1 MWINTY
7 TESYDTKTEWF
18 GEIEVKRRE
27 NDVWT
32 VNCAIES
39 LECEGLI
46 QLRLLIQSLLL
57 SKDLKLQQDDGDRK
71 NEFIISD
78 LEKNIEDL

>member
-1 MWINTY
+1 
-7 TESYDTKTEWF
+7 
-18 GEIEVKRRE
+18 
-27 NDVWT
+27 